1 MRVLQLISIVGLVLG
16 LGSAC
21 GDDPPAKPPPAA
33 APVEAGGQPG
43 PGGAPKAAGSAAPGE
58 PDGLP
63 PLPVID
69 FQERDF
75 QESASNRDPFKDFS
89 EPSVVPQQDAPE
101 QDKQDVLVNKYA
113 LEELK
118 IVGIIT
124 GSAARVLVEDPTGL
138 GWVLRVG
145 DFVGREEGV
154 RGGQGTNVPTRWR
167 LDRIRENDVV
177 FIRES
182 PDPSTPATTRVLSMR
197 SSEELKQDIR
207 TGIRG
212 TRPDEKPPQA
222 EPEER
227 PEARPEVR
235 RKKN

>member
-1 MRVLQLISIVGLVLG
+1 MKRSLVLIV
-16 LGSAC
+16 LGTLLVGC
-21 GDDPPAKPPPAA
+21 EDEVPPPPAA
-33 APVEAGGQPG
+33 APA
-43 PGGAPKAAGSAAPGE
+43 AAPGAPAAAPGAPGPNAAPPGE
-58 PDGLP
+58 PEGLP

-75 QESASNRDPFKDFS
+75 QESPINRDPFRNFS
-89 EPSVVPQQDAPE
+89 EPAELPQADTANKVRAE
-101 QDKQDVLVNKYA
+101 VLVSNYA

-118 IVGIIT
+118 IVGIVT
-124 GSAARVLVEDPTGL
+124 GSVGRVLVNDPTGL

-145 DFVGREEGV
+145 DFVGREEGG
-154 RGGQGTNVPTRWR
+154 RSASGTTSASHWR

-197 SSEELKQDIR
+197 APDELKREIR

-212 TRPDEKPPQA
+212 TRPDETPPED
-222 EPEER
+222 EPSG
-227 PEARPEVR
+227 
-235 RKKN
+235 KKKG

>member
-1 MRVLQLISIVGLVLG
+1 MRVLHWIGAMGLLLG
-16 LGSAC
+16 LGAAC
-21 GDDPPAKPPPAA
+21 GDDPPAAPPPAA
-33 APVEAGGQPG
+33 PAEQGGEQPRQT
-43 PGGAPKAAGSAAPGE
+43 PKKAAGSASAAE
-58 PDGLP
+58 PEGLP

-89 EPSVVPQQDAPE
+89 EPFALPTPNEPQKE
-101 QDKQDVLVNKYA
+101 KQDVLVNKYS

-124 GSAARVLVEDPTGL
+124 GSAPRVLVEDPTKL

-154 RGGQGTNVPTRWR
+154 RGGQGTTIPTRWR

-197 SSEELKQDIR
+197 SQEELKQEIR

-212 TRPDEKPPQA
+212 TRPDEKPSQTEDAP
-222 EPEER
+222 P
-227 PEARPEVR
+227 P
-235 RKKN
+235 KT

>member
-1 MRVLQLISIVGLVLG
+1 MKFIRVIVLVGLTAG
-16 LGSAC
+16 FGTAC
-21 GDDPPAKPPPAA
+21 GDDPVAQPAPAA
-33 APVEAGGQPG
+33 APAQQ
-43 PGGAPKAAGSAAPGE
+43 GGAQPRPAGRAKPEASSSAGE

-75 QESASNRDPFKDFS
+75 QESASNRDPFRDFS
-89 EPSVVPQQDAPE
+89 EPSGPRPKDTPTE
-101 QDKQDVLVNKYA
+101 EKQDVLVSKYS

-124 GSAARVLVEDPTGL
+124 GSAPRVLVEDPTSL

-145 DFVGREEGV
+145 DFVGREETV
-154 RGGQGTNVPTRWR
+154 RGGQGTNIPTRWR

-197 SSEELKQDIR
+197 SQEELKQEIR

-212 TRPDEKPPQA
+212 TRPDEKPAPV
-222 EPEER
+222 ETEEAG
-227 PEARPEVR
+227 P
-235 RKKN
+235 KKT

>member
-1 MRVLQLISIVGLVLG
+1 MRVLRLIGLAGLVLG
-16 LGSAC
+16 LGAAC
-21 GDDPPAKPPPAA
+21 GEDAPIQPPPAA
-33 APVEAGGQPG
+33 PPADAAGAQPRDAAKK
-43 PGGAPKAAGSAAPGE
+43 PAGSAAPGE

-75 QESASNRDPFKDFS
+75 QESSSNRDPFKDFS
-89 EPSVVPQQDAPE
+89 EPFAAPQPEQPQQE
-101 QDKQDVLVNKYA
+101 KQDILVSKYS

-124 GSAARVLVEDPTGL
+124 GSAARVLVQDPTGL

-197 SSEELKQDIR
+197 SQEELKQEIR

-212 TRPDEKPPQA
+212 TRPDERPAPVSEELPP
-222 EPEER
+222 
-227 PEARPEVR
+227 
-235 RKKN
+235 KKT

>member
-1 MRVLQLISIVGLVLG
+1 MRVIRVISLVGLVLG
-16 LGSAC
+16 VGAAC
-21 GDDPPAKPPPAA
+21 GDDPPVAPPPAA
-33 APVEAGGQPG
+33 PPVET
-43 PGGAPKAAGSAAPGE
+43 GGAQPAPAGAKPAGSATPGE

-75 QESASNRDPFKDFS
+75 QKSSSNRDPFEDFS
-89 EPSVVPQQDAPE
+89 EPFALPLPDAPTAE
-101 QDKQDVLVNKYA
+101 KQDVLVNKYA

-197 SSEELKQDIR
+197 SSEELKQEIR

-212 TRPDEKPPQA
+212 TRPDEKAPPT
-222 EPEER
+222 EPDT
-227 PEARPEVR
+227 PP
-235 RKKN
+235 KKT